1 MMEEEEG
8 RDGDSV
14 GDERNQGRVDERG
27 KYKRWL
33 RVVRKGKD
41 GKGGTKERK
50 EREKEK
56 EKEKEREE
64 GKRGRK
70 GGKK

>member
-1 MMEEEEG
+1 MNEEEEG

-33 RVVRKGKD
+33 GVVRKGKR
-41 GKGGTKERK
+41 GTKERK
-50 EREKEK
+50 ER
-56 EKEKEREE
+56 
-64 GKRGRK
+64 GK
-70 GGKK
+70 